1 MNEDARFRAIVC
13 GAGEVGRNIAR
24 HLSEEEAAD
33 VTLVALE
40 AGHLERARREIPNL
54 ETLHGHPSHPPVLR
68 DAGAEHA
75 NLLIAVTRSD
85 EINMVACQV
94 AHSVFE
100 IRTRIARVS
109 NPAYQEEDWPQL
121 YGRNDLP
128 AEIILPEREVAIAL
142 ARLVAL
148 PGASDTVG
156 FVGGRVQLIGMKLG
170 QDSPVLS
177 RPLRELTELFPELRA
192 RVAYIVRDG
201 AGIVPRKDD
210 AVAAGDEVFVITEAS
225 HVNRVL
231 RSFGREIDVPRR
243 ILIVGGGN
251 LGRLVAQRIAKQ
263 DSADGVTVLEAD
275 PDIANQAEE
284 ILADTRV
291 LQGDPRDDGVLEE
304 AGVRDAA
311 MLLAVT
317 ENDEVNTLVS
327 ALAKR
332 KGCPYVAT
340 VTHDNKYGSL
350 LSQLGIDQ
358 AIVPRSATVSK
369 ILRWVRRGRVQ
380 AVHTLHDGRAEV
392 MDYEALE
399 TSNIAGTSL
408 RDLKLDSDIVIGAV
422 VRDGKVILP
431 VGDTVILPRD
441 RVIVLVTH
449 EKVQAL
455 EAAFGTVKL

>member
-1 MNEDARFRAIVC
+1 MNDDARFRAIVC
-13 GAGEVGRNIAR
+13 GAGEVGRSIAR
-24 HLSEEEAAD
+24 HLAEEEEAA
-33 VTLVALE
+33 VTLVAQE
-40 AGHLERARREIPNL
+40 ADLLDRARRESADL

-68 DAGAEHA
+68 DAGAEVA

-94 AHSVFE
+94 AHSVFG
-100 IRTRIARVS
+100 IRTRIARIS
-109 NPAYQEEDWPQL
+109 HPAYQEEDWPQL

-128 AEIILPEREVAIAL
+128 AEIIAPEREVAIAL
-142 ARLVAL
+142 SRLVAL
-148 PGASDTVG
+148 PGASDAVG
-156 FVGGRVQLIGMKLG
+156 FVNDRVQLVGMKL
-170 QDSPVLS
+170 DRESPVLLH
-177 RPLRELTELFPELRA
+177 PLRELTELFPELRA

-201 AGIVPRKDD
+201 TGIVPRKDETLT
-210 AVAAGDEVFVITEAS
+210 AGDEVFVITEAS
-225 HVNRVL
+225 RVNRVL
-231 RSFGREIDVPRR
+231 RSFGREIDAPRR

-251 LGRLVAQRIAKQ
+251 LGRLVAQRIANQ

-275 PDIANQAEE
+275 PEIATR
-284 ILADTRV
+284 ADEVLDGTRV
-291 LQGDPRDDGVLEE
+291 LLGDPRDDGILEE

-332 KGCPYVAT
+332 KGCPYAAT

-358 AIVPRSATVSK
+358 AIVPRSVTVSK

-392 MDYEALE
+392 MDYEALD
-399 TSNIAGTSL
+399 TSSIAGTSL
-408 RDLKLDSDIVIGAV
+408 RGLKLDPDIVIGAV
-422 VRDGKVILP
+422 VRDGRVILP
-431 VGDTVILPRD
+431 VGDTVIHPGD

-449 EKVQAL
+449 EKVPTL
-455 EAAFGTVKL
+455 EAAFGTAKL